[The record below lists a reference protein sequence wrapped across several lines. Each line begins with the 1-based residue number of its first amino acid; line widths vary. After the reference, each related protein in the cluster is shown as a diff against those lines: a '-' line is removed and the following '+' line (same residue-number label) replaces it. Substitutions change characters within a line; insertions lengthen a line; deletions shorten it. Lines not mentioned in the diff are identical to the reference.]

1 MDTIKRWKQERRLF
15 VLWISVLAIIFYLA
29 LPLSLAVIP
38 HTMNKSTLFG
48 LSWAWVYAFLQILM
62 TWLIGWIYWV
72 KAKQLDM
79 LVERMRQEE
88 AE

>member
-48 LSWAWVYAFLQILM
+48 LSWAWVYAFLQVLM
-62 TWLIGWIYWV
+62 TWLIGWIYWI

>member
-15 VLWISVLAIIFYLA
+15 VVWISVLAVIFYMS

-38 HTMNKSTLFG
+38 DKMNEHALFG
-48 LSWAWVYAFLQILM
+48 LSWAWLYAFLQVLM

-72 KAKQLDM
+72 KAKQLDQ

>member
-1 MDTIKRWKQERRLF
+1 MDTIKRWKQEKRLF
-15 VLWISVLAIIFYLA
+15 VVWISVLAVIFYLS
-29 LPLSLAVIP
+29 LPLSLAFIP
-38 HTMNKSTLFG
+38 DKMNKPSLFG
-48 LSWAWVYAFLQILM
+48 LSWAWIYAFLQVLM

-72 KAKQLDM
+72 KAKQLDQ

>member
-48 LSWAWVYAFLQILM
+48 LSWAWVYAFLQVLM

>member
-72 KAKQLDM
+72 KAKQLDQ